1 MKKIIAFII
10 LLSASFILLAEIRY
24 YQELSRTCGDNRT
37 MYIKLKNVFK

>member
-24 YQELSRTCGDNRT
+24 YQELSRNCGDNRM
-37 MYIKLKNVFK
+37 MYVKLKNLFE